1 METIFPLFS
10 QHVFRWGATQNAY
23 IFTYV
28 GILVVIMQ
36 GGLIRQLVKRWSE
49 QTIMSAGLFLLAIGL
64 ISLAFSGQLALLFLS
79 LGLVSIGDGAVSPT
93 ISTLLS
99 FVSPTETQGETLGLA
114 QSFASLG
121 RIIGPLAAGSL
132 DTISSNPGLPLISGG
147 ILVVLAAVIII
158 PILPT
163 IRRPELEPKVEAPLH
178 IESVGKNI

>member
-1 METIFPLFS
+1 
-10 QHVFRWGATQNAY
+10 
-23 IFTYV
+23 
-28 GILVVIMQ
+28 MQ

-49 QTIMSAGLFLLAIGL
+49 QTIMSAGLLLLAVGL
-64 ISLAFSGQLALLFLS
+64 ISLAFSGQLALLFIS

-99 FVSPTETQGETLGLA
+99 FISPAEAQGETLGLA

-121 RIIGPLAAGSL
+121 RIIGPLAAGVL
-132 DTISSNPGLPLISGG
+132 DTLSNPGLPFISGG

-163 IRRPELEPKVEAPLH
+163 IRRPELRSAVEVNAPIH
-178 IESVGKNI
+178 AESAGKHT